1 MYHACYNL
9 WFSVTF
15 FFTSDIIRGKEKM
28 VTKFDKENDVG
39 RSKLINMVVYNYS
52 YYVVENTHYD
62 TQSSM
67 LKRMIVYSISYYR
80 S

>member
-1 MYHACYNL
+1 V
-9 WFSVTF
+9 SF
-15 FFTSDIIRGKEKM
+15 FLTSYIIREKEKM

-39 RSKLINMVVYNYS
+39 RSKLLNMVVYNYS
-52 YYVVENTHYD
+52 YYAAENTHYD
-62 TQSSM
+62 TQASM